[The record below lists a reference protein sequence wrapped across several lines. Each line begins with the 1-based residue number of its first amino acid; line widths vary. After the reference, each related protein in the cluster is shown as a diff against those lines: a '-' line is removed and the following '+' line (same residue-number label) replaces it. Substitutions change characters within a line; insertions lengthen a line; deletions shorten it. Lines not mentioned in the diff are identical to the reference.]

1 VGCIIGRVRNEWVVL
16 HSLLAGRGD
25 NYMIPGWT
33 LFDQT
38 MLVLAVLTG
47 IGMIITYRYTHPRKK
62 QK

>member
-1 VGCIIGRVRNEWVVL
+1 
-16 HSLLAGRGD
+16 
-25 NYMIPGWT
+25 MIPGWT

-62 QK
+62 TK